1 MTTVSPTFDVHAYF
15 LDNHH
20 PLGNTPNLT
29 YQFDFAKFRGMQV
42 GHVLKKIQERHR
54 SDCETGPCISCHT
67 LGPIIAKSGWLLD
80 DIPDATSGFDTTTSN
95 ARKQSMVSM
104 NGIAP
109 YLPHHQRDAGGIV
122 ILLLECRSMAR
133 TLPLPRESSRKRPVE
148 DSTSDEANVEK
159 KRKVPRPSPKGL
171 CITNPAENPA
181 TTPIGLLAPKLPFPY
196 WATYLGSL
204 WFDKTRYISR
214 IDKLLV
220 DHAAGCIITGTSG
233 LGKSAILAMQYAWYQ
248 KDCTFED
255 STKMFSAPVKTD
267 ISREADVIKT
277 DFDAKR
283 ITNAYFWGWR
293 TRLCL
298 VFDMALINLGGG
310 TQQPIDAYLS
320 HAIRQFSLRYKEW
333 LGDLEA
339 SMLLPPIKM
348 IQAIFKRAYKL
359 RLRLF
364 IGVDHWDAPILESL
378 SYPDTS
384 RNDIAVYLTQFINE
398 LTDPLARQ
406 RKISKL
412 LIVGRLP
419 LLEEMGITDISRHS
433 DLKGA
438 LGMSE
443 QEVRDIFCVLSHNR
457 HPKTLQIA
465 PNLKTRLGCYIEP
478 STGKAGPPIDVYNF
492 SLVLNHVA
500 NEFDLDS
507 AHRTLPDCPHLT
519 WISQN
524 CQHLLQYSGL
534 HLGRQITMRAIPRV
548 DLDSLVRCFHNDVDF
563 RAVLLFLDAIQ
574 VVDYGTGPDPLWT
587 VEMCSQSARRQLL
600 SSCADIVSDE
610 SHWDIIL
617 RALLERDYVPL
628 VKAISTRLFRRS
640 LRTLFEMNEGGF
652 QEMFDSFMEA
662 HLETTA
668 TNPGRQFRD
677 LTNNYFSQFGLLTN
691 FERYLAMGIWNAA
704 TKPQISGTDAFGF
717 LDILLVALRDIHPG
731 RVVAIELKYISLFS
745 LFRLGYP
752 SKRACV
758 AGVRGPGGKEFVQ
771 NCNDKLDE
779 LDRMSITNLGQ
790 VQYWLWN
797 SDELKGSARSVQAT
811 WDDAVTQQQ
820 SYLDAI
826 VQGNANNGGPS
837 PQSAGIT
844 NAEKRVKANMN
855 ATNPVDQVV
864 GFVICGIGRRI
875 VTIPVEPSVQN
886 TRYRY
891 DTVEGW
897 ESVFEKSWKKK

>member
-1 MTTVSPTFDVHAYF
+1 MATASPITFDVHAYF
-15 LDNHH
+15 LDNNH

-29 YQFDFAKFRGMQV
+29 YKFEGIAFKGMQV
-42 GHVLKKIQERHR
+42 GTVLKKIQTQHR
-54 SDCETGPCISCHT
+54 SGCETGVPCISCHT

-80 DIPDATSGFDTTTSN
+80 EIPDATGFDTTTSS
-95 ARKQSMVSM
+95 ARKQAMVSM
-104 NGIAP
+104 NGIAS
-109 YLPHHQRDAGGIV
+109 YLTPCQRDVGGV
-122 ILLLECRSMAR
+122 VLLLLECAFDG
-133 TLPLPRESSRKRPVE
+133 TLLIPRESGKRPAE
-148 DSTSDEANVEK
+148 GSTSDQANMEK

-171 CITNPAENPA
+171 CITDAAENPA
-181 TTPIGLLAPKLPFPY
+181 TTPIGLLPPKVPFLF

-204 WFDKTRYISR
+204 WSDKTRYITS

-220 DHAAGCIITGTSG
+220 DHAKGCIITGTSG
-233 LGKSAILAMQYAWYQ
+233 LGKSALLEMQYTWYQ
-248 KDCTFED
+248 KDCIVSDFN
-255 STKMFSAPVKTD
+255 KLFYKTD
-267 ISREADVIKT
+267 ISRQADAHKT

-283 ITNAYFWGWR
+283 VTTAYFWGWR

-298 VFDMALINLGGG
+298 VLDMALIKLGGG

-320 HAIRQFSLRYKEW
+320 QTIRQFSLRYKKW
-333 LGDLEA
+333 LGDLE
-339 SMLLPPIKM
+339 SFMLLPPIDMMK
-348 IQAIFKRAYKL
+348 AIFARAYIKG
-359 RLRLF
+359 LRLF

-384 RNDIAVYLTQFINE
+384 RKDIALYLTQFIGV
-398 LTDPLARQ
+398 LTDPHQ

-600 SSCADIVSDE
+600 SSCAAIVSDE

-758 AGVRGPGGKEFVQ
+758 AGVRGPGGKDFVQ

-779 LDRMSITNLGQ
+779 LDQMSIANLGQ